1 MVKKITLEPLDVNN
15 WLKVC
20 DLSVSEE
27 QKEIF
32 PIPNVYW
39 IGISRYE
46 EGSELFAIKA
56 DDEYVGL
63 IGGGYDEDGITGYIN
78 PFMIDHQHQ
87 KNSYA
92 KPALKLIIEYLRDNL
107 NVDKINVNHS
117 KNNVTAGK
125 IYDSLG
131 FFVYNE
137 TDDEY
142 QRQMVFPA
150 LNF

>member
-1 MVKKITLEPLDVNN
+1 MAEGVTLEALDVNN

-27 QKEIF
+27 QKATF

-46 EGSELFAIKA
+46 EGTELFAIKA
-56 DDEYVGL
+56 GNEYVGL
-63 IGGGYDEDGITGYIN
+63 VGGGYDEDGVTGYIN
-78 PFMIDHQHQ
+78 PLMIDHRHQ
-87 KNSYA
+87 KNNYA
-92 KPALKLIIEYLRDNL
+92 KSALKLIIKYLHDNL
-107 NVDKINVNHS
+107 NVDKINVNHR
-117 KNNVTAGK
+117 KNNVIAGK

-131 FFVYNE
+131 FFVYSE

-142 QRQMVFPA
+142 QRQMTFTRG
-150 LNF
+150 